1 MGAVKM
7 VGNAVNMSRTPPI
20 MDKPPPTLGEHA
32 EDILS
37 SLGYDSATITDLR
50 SKGTI

>member
-1 MGAVKM
+1 
-7 VGNAVNMSRTPPI
+7 MSRTPPR

-32 EDILS
+32 EEILT
-37 SLGYDSATITDLR
+37 SLGFDMAAIEDLR